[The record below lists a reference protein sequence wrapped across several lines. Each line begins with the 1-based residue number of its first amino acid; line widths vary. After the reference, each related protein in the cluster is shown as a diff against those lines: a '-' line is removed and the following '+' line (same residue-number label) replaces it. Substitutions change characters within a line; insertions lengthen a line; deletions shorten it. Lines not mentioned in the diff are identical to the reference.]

1 MTEKKVHWKT
11 AQKLKEQAEKVEK
24 QEVVKGVEP
33 VIQKN
38 RTVSRPFLVY
48 DKDECLRSQ
57 LRTEQEA
64 IDSIKLNGGFYINVN
79 L

>member
-11 AQKLKEQAEKVEK
+11 AQKLKEQAEKVE
-24 QEVVKGVEP
+24 VKEIEP
-33 VIQKN
+33 VVQKN